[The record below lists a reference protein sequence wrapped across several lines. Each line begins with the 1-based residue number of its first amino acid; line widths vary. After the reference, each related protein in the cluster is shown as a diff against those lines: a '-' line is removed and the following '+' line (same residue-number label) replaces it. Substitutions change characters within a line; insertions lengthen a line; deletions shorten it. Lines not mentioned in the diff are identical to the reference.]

1 MKMCLSKDGFVQVRQ
16 KREDSF
22 RFGEKRNPGRISA
35 AGNLS
40 LGSFFTA
47 PSFHSECDV
56 GKTTFRW
63 THKQKK
69 KGVNVGWQ

>member
-47 PSFHSECDV
+47 PFF
-56 GKTTFRW
+56 GIINYATN
-63 THKQKK
+63 KK
-69 KGVNVGWQ
+69 IPAYCFFFN